1 MRVFVINLPHRKDKR
16 ENMLRQGEKHGI
28 PLEMIE
34 AVNGK
39 AFSEARLRELAWD
52 YPACCLTPGVI
63 GCALSHLKIYKRMAD
78 EKIGLALV
86 LEDDA
91 ILQAALSP
99 VLSELE
105 SVDKNETPKVY
116 LLSSHYYK
124 SRPVRRLAGG
134 HAIHRFVD
142 GSQGHGYVLNL
153 QAAEALYENLR
164 PVRWE
169 ADKWYYFG
177 EMGLVSV
184 DCVVPHVV
192 AVDGGAEKSDLYA
205 ERIVL
210 NKKRRAYLRKLKG
223 VVRRRRRLGK
233 LIWKIFRRPFARKS

>member
-1 MRVFVINLPHRKDKR
+1 MRVFVINLPLRNDKK

-39 AFSEARLRELAWD
+39 AFSEDQLRELAWD

-63 GCALSHLKIYKRMAD
+63 GCALSHLKIYKKMVD
-78 EKIGLALV
+78 EGIGLALV

-91 ILQAALSP
+91 ILQEALP
-99 VLSELE
+99 RVLGELE
-105 SVDKNETPKVY
+105 AIDKNDEAKIY

-124 SRPVRRLAGG
+124 SGPARNIAGG
-134 HAIHRFVD
+134 YSIRKFVD

-153 QAAEALYENLR
+153 KAADALYANLR
-164 PVRWE
+164 PVKWE

-184 DCVVPHVV
+184 YCVVPHVV
-192 AVDGGAEKSDLYA
+192 GVDGGSEKSDLYA
-205 ERIVL
+205 ERALL
-210 NKKRRAYLRKLKG
+210 NKKRRTYLRKLKG
-223 VVRRRRRLGK
+223 VVRMRRRLKK
-233 LIWKIFRRPFARKS
+233 LAWKIFRRPFVEKS